1 MMNYFSLKKC
11 YIQQRTS
18 INSNI
23 SNDLGSLKWQMQFL
37 IFFFFATSLAQSQ
50 AADSSFKWGY
60 TESDGPQTWGGIC
73 AEGFRQSPIDI
84 QPADVDFVH
93 ISKVHFVHYH
103 RAGTINIKN
112 NGLSVTVSGFE
123 KWGENQPYVF
133 GGGLHHKYKLV
144 QFHIHWAQ
152 DHEDGSEHTLGT
164 LHYPAEVHFVH
175 IKEGNSLNQSM
186 HESDGIAVIG
196 AFLTLGVDSAPLAM
210 LDNAFKTMHSPS
222 SKGKDAIVHGYR
234 PRSLLPTQTEAFY
247 RYEGSLTTPGCQ
259 ESVIWT
265 ILAEP
270 ISMTESQLRSLR
282 RIREVMDIPSD
293 HNVRPV
299 QPLNGRRISFR
310 PSSFDRFHLCGSAA
324 ASTIAVTTAT
334 ISIFIFAFFF
344 AF

>member
-11 YIQQRTS
+11 SKRKKF
-18 INSNI
+18 INN
-23 SNDLGSLKWQMQFL
+23 NDNFFFNQGNLKWQMQLLLFFL
-37 IFFFFATSLAQSQ
+37 FAISLAQSKAGDTAFQ
-50 AADSSFKWGY
+50 WGY
-60 TESDGPQTWGGIC
+60 TESDGPQTWGGVC
-73 AEGFRQSPIDI
+73 AEGFRQSPVDI
-84 QPADVDFVH
+84 QPADVDFIH

-103 RAGTINIKN
+103 RAGTITIKN
-112 NGLSVTVSGFE
+112 NGLSITVSGFE
-123 KWGENQPYVF
+123 KWGENQPYIF
-133 GGGLHHKYKLV
+133 SGGLQHKYKLV

-175 IKEGNSLNQSM
+175 IKEGNSLNQSL
-186 HESDGIAVIG
+186 HEPDGVAVVGI
-196 AFLTLGVDSAPLAM
+196 FLTIGVDSAPLAM
-210 LDNAFKTMHSPS
+210 LDNAFKTMHIPS
-222 SKGKDAIVHGYR
+222 NKGKDAIVHGYR
-234 PRSLLPTQTEAFY
+234 PRSLLPTQTESFY

-265 ILAEP
+265 LLAEP
-270 ISMTESQLRSLR
+270 ISITESQLRSLR

-310 PSSFDRFHLCGSAA
+310 PSSFDRFHLCDSGGS
-324 ASTIAVTTAT
+324 TAYTSVT
-334 ISIFIFAFFF
+334 ISILFIFAFFF

>member
-1 MMNYFSLKKC
+1 
-11 YIQQRTS
+11 
-18 INSNI
+18 
-23 SNDLGSLKWQMQFL
+23 
-37 IFFFFATSLAQSQ
+37 
-50 AADSSFKWGY
+50 
-60 TESDGPQTWGGIC
+60 
-73 AEGFRQSPIDI
+73 
-84 QPADVDFVH
+84 
-93 ISKVHFVHYH
+93 
-103 RAGTINIKN
+103 
-112 NGLSVTVSGFE
+112 
-123 KWGENQPYVF
+123 
-133 GGGLHHKYKLV
+133 
-144 QFHIHWAQ
+144 
-152 DHEDGSEHTLGT
+152 
-164 LHYPAEVHFVH
+164 
-175 IKEGNSLNQSM
+175 M

-222 SKGKDAIVHGYR
+222 SKGKDAIVHGYG

-259 ESVIWT
+259 ES
-265 ILAEP
+265 
-270 ISMTESQLRSLR
+270 LRSLR

-324 ASTIAVTTAT
+324 STIAVTTAT